1 MNLDISVIIVTFNSE
16 NDIYNCLKS
25 VYDQTKDLT
34 FEIIIVDNASSDNTN
49 HIVEKHF
56 PEVKLIINNSNIGYS
71 KSNNKAVSVS
81 NGEYLFFLNPD
92 CILLNNC
99 IEELLV
105 EYKIEPRTG
114 IIGPKLLNTDGSL
127 QLSAGFIP
135 KLSTTIFELWRL
147 DIFLP
152 KNLFG
157 YRYVPNNTVI
167 KKEVGWVTG
176 ACFLIKKSLFEAIN
190 GFDENFFMYLEDVD
204 LCQRINNMKK
214 KIFFTTNTSVIHHK
228 AQSSK
233 QNRFVAKQASYQ
245 SKIYFYEKNNGL
257 SKKYILKL
265 FIIISAYLELLYLII
280 LYHSSDRVD
289 RIFMQRKVIKCTV

>member
-1 MNLDISVIIVTFNSE
+1 MQIIWITGGS
-16 NDIYNCLKS
+16 
-25 VYDQTKDLT
+25 TG
-34 FEIIIVDNASSDNTN
+34 
-49 HIVEKHF
+49 
-56 PEVKLIINNSNIGYS
+56 IGYS
-71 KSNNKAVSVS
+71 VAKKFLENNWKVIISAR
-81 NGEYLFFLNPD
+81 D
-92 CILLNNC
+92 
-99 IEELLV
+99 IEKLLV

-190 GFDENFFMYLEDVD
+190 GFDENFFMYLENND
-204 LCQRINNMKK
+204 LCKRVADSEGSVFVVPTSKINHLAAKTVDSSFAEEVEFSRNWHWIWSKFYFNKKHYGLFKAVKEGTLRYFLSILKFLFYFLINDKVKK
-214 KIFFTTNTSVIHHK
+214 KI
-228 AQSSK
+228 
-233 QNRFVAKQASYQ
+233 
-245 SKIYFYEKNNGL
+245 YFIVVNVDENKREVFNKYKLIDSLRKNNKGYYIY
-257 SKKYILKL
+257 SNEKINENSANKK
-265 FIIISAYLELLYLII
+265 S
-280 LYHSSDRVD
+280 
-289 RIFMQRKVIKCTV
+289 